1 MLILTRKRNDSIR
14 IGENI
19 VVRVMRT
26 APGSVKIGIEAP
38 ESVRV
43 VRGELNDVGDVVNL
57 EHEHEQELER
67 EHESVEPTHDVDDC
81 DANVLLL
88 QH

>member
-26 APGSVKIGIEAP
+26 ARASVKIGIEAP
-38 ESVRV
+38 ESMRIL
-43 VRGELNDVGDVVNL
+43 RGELNDCGALVNGVA
-57 EHEHEQELER
+57 
-67 EHESVEPTHDVDDC
+67 VEPTHEDC
-81 DANVLLL
+81 TSDALLL

>member
-26 APGSVKIGIEAP
+26 SKGSVKIGIEAP
-38 ESVRV
+38 DSVRI
-43 VRGELNDVGDVVNL
+43 VRGELNDAGDFVTDVPGEL
-57 EHEHEQELER
+57 VHETCTDE
-67 EHESVEPTHDVDDC
+67 
-81 DANVLLL
+81 ALLL

>member
-26 APGSVKIGIEAP
+26 AKGSVKIGIEAP
-38 ESVRV
+38 DSMRIM
-43 VRGELNDVGDVVNL
+43 RGELNVHGDLVNVMA
-57 EHEHEQELER
+57 
-67 EHESVEPTHDVDDC
+67 VEPTHDNC
-81 DANVLLL
+81 DSEALML

>member
-26 APGSVKIGIEAP
+26 ARGSVKIGIEAP
-38 ESVRV
+38 NSVRV
-43 VRGELNDVGDVVNL
+43 VRGELNDAGDVVDHVL
-57 EHEHEQELER
+57 
-67 EHESVEPTHDVDDC
+67 VEPTHDDC
-81 DANVLLL
+81 DVGELLL

>member
-1 MLILTRKRNDSIR
+1 MLILTRKRNESIR

-26 APGSVKIGIEAP
+26 SNGSVKIGIEAP
-38 ESVRV
+38 DSVRIL
-43 VRGELNDVGDVVNL
+43 RGELSDPDNLVTVAPNDGILDGCSGL
-57 EHEHEQELER
+57 E
-67 EHESVEPTHDVDDC
+67 DC
-81 DANVLLL
+81 NSDALLL

>member
-26 APGSVKIGIEAP
+26 AKGSVKIGIEAP
-38 ESVRV
+38 DSMRI
-43 VRGELNDVGDVVNL
+43 VRGELNVHGDLVNVVAA
-57 EHEHEQELER
+57 
-67 EHESVEPTHDVDDC
+67 EPTHDDC
-81 DANVLLL
+81 TADALML

>member
-1 MLILTRKRNDSIR
+1 MLILTRKRDDSIC

-26 APGSVKIGIEAP
+26 ARGSVKIGIEAP
-38 ESVRV
+38 DSVRI
-43 VRGELNDVGDVVNL
+43 VRGELNDAGDVVNHTL
-57 EHEHEQELER
+57 
-67 EHESVEPTHDVDDC
+67 VEPTHDDC
-81 DANVLLL
+81 DVGALLL

>member
-1 MLILTRKRNDSIR
+1 MLILTRKRNESIR

-26 APGSVKIGIEAP
+26 SSGSVKIGIEAP
-38 ESVRV
+38 ESVRIM
-43 VRGELNDVGDVVNL
+43 RAEIHDTSDF
-57 EHEHEQELER
+57 EHAAP
-67 EHESVEPTHDVDDC
+67 VEPTHEYC
-81 DANVLLL
+81 DADCLML